1 MRPKFSASVIEG
13 PDCSSVNFAGPQMST
28 CPPATNVNRA
38 FPSCTVSTLPLNTKL
53 GAPGVAAAGELS
65 PVVPLSTETSFPST
79 RPIAPGGACC
89 PRETCAAASKAIN
102 ARNSTATILGFKQ
115 RALYA
120 ANCGREHIGTS
131 ASFRPILYRSGYRR
145 EISCSHKRSNRKI
158 GVRSAW
164 PANFALAPHA
174 NPRDSLVRLWSNSP
188 DWSHAASRRRW
199 RAQRS
204 AHRTWQ
210 RSWHWSLLASLHLF
224 RRVGVAQARHGGDE
238 HGELRRPVDAPRDRA
253 SGFRHRARQLQPRRN
268 RRPQRDGAAH
278 QGREAR
284 GIYD

>member
-1 MRPKFSASVIEG
+1 
-13 PDCSSVNFAGPQMST
+13 MST

-89 PRETCAAASKAIN
+89 PRDTCAFASKAIN
-102 ARNSTATILGFKQ
+102 ARNITATILGFKQ

-145 EISCSHKRSNRKI
+145 EINRSRKHSRRKLAVRSARPATLALATPANSRDSLA
-158 GVRSAW
+158 GVRS
-164 PANFALAPHA
+164 
-174 NPRDSLVRLWSNSP
+174 DSP
-188 DWSHAASRRRW
+188 DRPHAASRRRR

-204 AHRTWQ
+204 AHRTRR
-210 RSWHWSLLASLHLF
+210 RSRHRSFLASLHFL
-224 RRVGVAQARHGGDE
+224 RRMDLAQSRHGGDE
-238 HGELRRPVDAPRDRA
+238 HGELRRPVDAPRNRA
-253 SGFRHRARQLQPRRN
+253 PRFRRRARQLQPRRD
-268 RRPQRDGAAH
+268 RRPQRDGPAH

-284 GIYD
+284 GVYD

>member
-1 MRPKFSASVIEG
+1 MRPKFSANVIEA

-65 PVVPLSTETSFPST
+65 AVVPLSTETSFPST

-89 PRETCAAASKAIN
+89 PRETCAPASKAAN
-102 ARNSTATILGFKQ
+102 ARNSAATFLGLKQ

-145 EISCSHKRSNRKI
+145 EINRSRSRREFA
-158 GVRSAW
+158 VRSAR
-164 PANFALAPHA
+164 PATFALAPHA
-174 NPRDSLVRLWSNSP
+174 NPHDSLVGLWCNPP
-188 DWSHAASRRRW
+188 DRSHAAPRRRR

-204 AHRTWQ
+204 ADRTRR
-210 RSWHWSLLASLHLF
+210 RSWHRSFLASLHFF
-224 RRVGVAQARHGGDE
+224 RCMGVAQSRHGSDE
-238 HGELRRPVDAPRDRA
+238 HGELRWPVDAPRDRA
-253 SGFRHRARQLQPRRN
+253 SGFWHRARQLEPRRN

-278 QGREAR
+278 HGREAR
-284 GIYD
+284 GVYD